1 MSTMIHQK
9 SISTY
14 ISSIII
20 SLILLNLP
28 QAAMAQKDVK
38 EDKDVP
44 FFKGLALSVDLV
56 GPAEMIISD
65 YGQYE
70 AGLKINLKDRYF
82 PTVELG
88 LGKADHD
95 DDVTQICYKTSAPY
109 AKVGIDFNILKNKH
123 DIYRLYAGA
132 RYAFTSF
139 EYDLSHPAMT
149 DPVWGSEAEYSANDV
164 KCSYHWFE
172 ALVGV
177 DAKIWGPLHLGWSLR
192 YKSRLSNKDGKVGE
206 AWYVPGFGK
215 GGGSNI
221 GGTFNISIDI

>member
-44 FFKGLALSVDLV
+44 FFNGLAVSVDLV
-56 GPAEMIISD
+56 GPAEMIIGD

-123 DIYRLYAGA
+123 DIYRLDRKSTGLLCSA
-132 RYAFTSF
+132 R
-139 EYDLSHPAMT
+139 
-149 DPVWGSEAEYSANDV
+149 
-164 KCSYHWFE
+164 
-172 ALVGV
+172 
-177 DAKIWGPLHLGWSLR
+177 
-192 YKSRLSNKDGKVGE
+192 RL
-206 AWYVPGFGK
+206 
-215 GGGSNI
+215 
-221 GGTFNISIDI
+221 